1 MSTPKSYDGGVVYL
15 PVIYN

>member
-1 MSTPKSYDGGVVYL
+1 MDAKKPFNYL